1 MFILL
6 HLLNVVLIHK
16 KMNLF
21 REHKCFNDPGL
32 ILRPIVLVKMDQ
44 KANDRGISFDF
55 LVNGFQL

>member
-1 MFILL
+1 M
-6 HLLNVVLIHK
+6 IHN

-21 REHKCFNDPGL
+21 REHKCFNDPSL